1 MIKSP
6 KIGKAIVSTS
16 EFVEFL
22 TKSAFD
28 ELTLKEKIYFT
39 KLKI

>member
-1 MIKSP
+1 MKILIAMMKSQ

-22 TKSAFD
+22 TKSD
-28 ELTLKEKIYFT
+28 
-39 KLKI
+39 